1 MDGSRPAAAGGE
13 CRLRGAVTMTRR
25 VRPLPIIVLENEYD
39 GDASHSQFPVTAIVE
54 TAPQDHAQANESTT
68 ATPSATRIGLRYHV
82 M

>member
-39 GDASHSQFPVTAIVE
+39 GDASHSQFPLPPLWKQRHRT
-54 TAPQDHAQANESTT
+54 TPKLTRAPPQRPLQLA
-68 ATPSATRIGLRYHV
+68 SAFDT